1 MLKDCNSFIL
11 SSAMDTLSASVSSF
25 NLPSLPP
32 QPQPPL
38 RSISRRFKSTVNA
51 AAASAS
57 STNLSKPAS
66 TSSPSSSS
74 SYSHNNKNPSFS
86 RAISFPLPQTKP
98 SRVATPPV
106 HDKAASG
113 FAAALVS
120 VCQSKNCLGR
130 TQEDVRRLMEF
141 LVGEDKKRNKVILV
155 NDVVERGR
163 FGKHIKGLVKM
174 LMTRGK
180 SGILVDVLMEFER
193 ICNELVFVDS
203 TKLVRVA

>member
-1 MLKDCNSFIL
+1 
-11 SSAMDTLSASVSSF
+11 MDTLSASVSSF

-38 RSISRRFKSTVNA
+38 RSISRRFNSTVNA
-51 AAASAS
+51 AAAS
-57 STNLSKPAS
+57 STNLSKPSS
-66 TSSPSSSS
+66 TSSPSS
-74 SYSHNNKNPSFS
+74 YSHNINKNPSFS
-86 RAISFPLPQTKP
+86 RAISFALPQTKP
-98 SRVATPPV
+98 SRVAPPPV

-163 FGKHIKGLVKM
+163 FGKHMKGLVKM

-193 ICNELVFVDS
+193 ICNELVFVGS

>member
-1 MLKDCNSFIL
+1 
-11 SSAMDTLSASVSSF
+11 MDTLSASVSSF

-32 QPQPPL
+32 QSQPPL
-38 RSISRRFKSTVNA
+38 RSISRRFESTVNAA

-74 SYSHNNKNPSFS
+74 SYSHNNNKNPSFS
-86 RAISFPLPQTKP
+86 RAISFPLPHTKP
-98 SRVATPPV
+98 SRVAPPPV
-106 HDKAASG
+106 HEKAASG

-155 NDVVERGR
+155 NDVVERGK
-163 FGKHIKGLVKM
+163 FGKHIKGLVKI
-174 LMTRGK
+174 LMARGK
-180 SGILVDVLMEFER
+180 SGILVDVLLEFER
-193 ICNELVFVDS
+193 ICNELVFVGS